1 MNEKE
6 PKYQVGTKVI
16 VCQYLKTEIEK
27 IEFSEKYQEYIY
39 SFRDEKGELKIEM
52 EYALEDIID
61 VAYKKVYEAIDD
73 TLYDLLA
80 GKEDEEFYM
89 DYKEAFTD
97 IVNRLQQDI
106 NPTD

>member
-1 MNEKE
+1 M
-6 PKYQVGTKVI
+6 TK
-16 VCQYLKTEIEK
+16 
-27 IEFSEKYQEYIY
+27 
-39 SFRDEKGELKIEM
+39 
-52 EYALEDIID
+52 LEDIID
-61 VAYKKVYEAIDD
+61 VAYERVYKTIDD